1 MVCRSIG
8 RLGRTICITTNSTS
22 TSWGTT
28 TRNSIRMFSITVAT
42 REESTMERRSV
53 QMTREP
59 LSIRKSSNQPEA
71 FRDLM
76 RGLSY
81 PVTVVTVE
89 LEDGDLHG
97 ATVSSFSSIALDPK
111 PLISISL
118 RRPSRLASHLI
129 LKPLQS
135 FSIYLLQHHPVT
147 IDIATLFSRPKDRI
161 SPAVF
166 HSLDQICLARLDCQV
181 LHNINLSELVV
192 DHTTQKDISNQ
203 NFTTGNGSTL
213 FIAQVIRSN
222 WSTTIDN
229 QEIRPLMYHN
239 RSYTTIKTND

>member
-28 TRNSIRMFSITVAT
+28 TRSSIRMFSITVAT

-97 ATVSSFSSIALDPK
+97 ATVSSFSSIALDPE

-166 HSLDQICLARLDCQV
+166 IHSIRSAWL
-181 LHNINLSELVV
+181 
-192 DHTTQKDISNQ
+192 DISNQ